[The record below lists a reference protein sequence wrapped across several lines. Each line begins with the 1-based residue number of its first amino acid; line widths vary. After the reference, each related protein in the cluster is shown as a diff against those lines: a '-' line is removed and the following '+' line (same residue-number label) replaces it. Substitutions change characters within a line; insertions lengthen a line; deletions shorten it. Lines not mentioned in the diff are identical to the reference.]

1 MDFGGGSGEGGTVD
15 LTSYLKKTVAE
26 ETYAKKTDID
36 ASLGDIESLLGG
48 I

>member
-15 LTSYLKKTVAE
+15 LTPYLKKTVAE